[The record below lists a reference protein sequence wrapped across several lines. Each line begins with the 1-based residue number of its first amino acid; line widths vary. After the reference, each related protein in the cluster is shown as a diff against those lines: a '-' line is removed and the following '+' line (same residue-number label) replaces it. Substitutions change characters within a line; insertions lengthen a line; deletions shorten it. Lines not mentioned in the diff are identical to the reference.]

1 MCIICSGVIIPPSWI
16 VKLPR
21 KGSFKSSIRHSPK
34 KVSSDKSAGREI
46 AGGVSED
53 SGDAEACRCKSG
65 EDLCSSTAASGGRG
79 PAGVGGSGS
88 SAGREHQTFLLK
100 PIPVSN
106 SCPVIVFLNPKSGGN
121 QGRCSYNYFLLN
133 FAMQMPS
140 GFTRKGGKC
149 NSIILRPVTIS
160 IASYL

>member
-1 MCIICSGVIIPPSWI
+1 VIIPPSWI

-46 AGGVSED
+46 AAGVSED
-53 SGDAEACRCKSG
+53 AGDAEAC
-65 EDLCSSTAASGGRG
+65 LCGPTAASGGRG
-79 PAGVGGSGS
+79 PAGGGGSGS

-121 QGRCSYNYFLLN
+121 QGC
-133 FAMQMPS
+133 
-140 GFTRKGGKC
+140 
-149 NSIILRPVTIS
+149 
-160 IASYL
+160 